1 MAHYTV
7 AVISKDL
14 KDVENLLLPY
24 AIYNLGDAKE
34 ITYTRNEVVSRS
46 RDKLE
51 EFNKFIYSR
60 YLIDKEKFIIENKY
74 YPGFLEYVEKGF
86 TEDFKKSDTE
96 IYEDIINHELSL
108 ERKIDGSI
116 SLDYNPDGKF
126 TWYALEKTPYTLWDF
141 KCEGGKIVRDFWN
154 YCPSCGSKVEKGAKN
169 GICIVD
175 TRRQGKCNKEK

>member
-60 YLIDKEKFIIENKY
+60 YLIDAAN
-74 YPGFLEYVEKGF
+74 
-86 TEDFKKSDTE
+86 TE
-96 IYEDIINHELSL
+96 IYDIQSKLIELRSEL
-108 ERKIDGSI
+108 
-116 SLDYNPDGKF
+116 
-126 TWYALEKTPYTLWDF
+126 
-141 KCEGGKIVRDFWN
+141 VR
-154 YCPSCGSKVEKGAKN
+154 
-169 GICIVD
+169 
-175 TRRQGKCNKEK
+175 